1 MRRIVVGADA
11 QTPLLHIVFHA
22 GRATDPDT
30 PALNLLL
37 NVLVGG
43 ESSRLHRLLVEDEGI
58 AISVD
63 GFQDEGFDPG
73 LAYFYLTLPPGGD
86 PAHVE
91 QRVIEELRRVAT
103 DGVTEAE
110 LAKARN
116 IVLADFW
123 RGLAT
128 IDGKA
133 AALGRHEV
141 FLGDFEKLFSVP
153 DDVTGVTADE
163 LRDVAA
169 KVFRVNNMTVGVLRA
184 PEEPEARQ

>member
-1 MRRIVVGADA
+1 MRRIVVESAA

-22 GRATDPDT
+22 GSATDPDT

-37 NVLVGG
+37 NILVHG
-43 ESSRLHRLLVEDEGI
+43 ESSRLHRMLVEDEGI
-58 AISVD
+58 AISVG

-73 LAYFYLTLPPGGD
+73 LAYFYLTLPSGGD

-91 QRVIEELRRVAT
+91 QRVIEELRRVAV

-133 AALGRHEV
+133 DALGWHEV
-141 FLGDFEKLFSVP
+141 FLGDFEHLFSVP
-153 DDVTGVTADE
+153 DDVAEITAAR

-169 KVFRVNNMTVGVLRA
+169 RIFRVNNMTVGVLRSA
-184 PEEPEARQ
+184 EEPGARQ